1 MFKRYENY
9 MQILMRRLVLIYTFS
24 YKQVLYRHGVER
36 VKPSNIGVCVF
47 AMICLTEN
55 DVKRD
60 VFDV

>member
-1 MFKRYENY
+1 